1 MAEEKRTRR
10 SKTEVLS
17 EKLEKAKV
25 SREKAAAKVSA
36 LDDEIKKLEEELNA
50 QRIDEV
56 VSVINEQG
64 LSIEDAIAKLKA

>member
-1 MAEEKRTRR
+1 MAEKRTRR
-10 SKTEVLS
+10 SKAEVLAA
-17 EKLEKAKV
+17 KLEKAKNDKQKYE
-25 SREKAAAKVSA
+25 EKIAA
-36 LDDEIKKLEEELNA
+36 LDEEIKQLEEELNA